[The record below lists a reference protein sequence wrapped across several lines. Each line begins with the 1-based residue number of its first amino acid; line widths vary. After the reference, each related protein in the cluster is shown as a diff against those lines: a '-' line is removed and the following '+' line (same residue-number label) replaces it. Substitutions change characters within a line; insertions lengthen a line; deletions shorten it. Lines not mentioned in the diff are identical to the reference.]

1 MQMRLISLNTLALL
15 MIMFSCDTQR
25 NVEPVFNEY
34 FTKYYGEDGE
44 QSGVDLVRNDD
55 GSMLLLGNSFSQTD
69 LISPFIVKTDPQ
81 GNVLW
86 QREFLNDNETAVDI
100 QLINGGTNVAVLTNV
115 QRTKTN
121 ICIYLL
127 GQDGNLLDSLYV
139 NSSSNQVAR
148 SLAQSSDDGFLI
160 TGYKDPNPDRNPD
173 LDVPPVDEADIL
185 LLKIDNALSEVK
197 DLSPGGGEH
206 VGSGVNS
213 FEINLNNSVY
223 YLVFGYSD
231 RPRKLTTDYQLCFQ
245 LIASNIDGV
254 PTGLHEYSDD
264 EIAEEQTAASTLKIP
279 AALGDG
285 YLVVGTTTSGS
296 SSDLYLTRFAKPLN
310 PNAATKSL
318 DGRIPLNRR
327 IEGVAAANAAPD
339 GYFVIANEV
348 RENNKKDIFLLRVER
363 DGAVSWSRSF
373 GSLEG
378 EDTAGGIEALPDGRI
393 AVVGTIQLETQRKM
407 ALIVTNGN
415 GAFSD

>member
-1 MQMRLISLNTLALL
+1 MV
-15 MIMFSCDTQR
+15 SCDTPG
-25 NVEPVFNEY
+25 NVEPIFNDY

-44 QSGVDLVRNDD
+44 QSGVDLVLNTD
-55 GSMLLLGNSFSQTD
+55 GSMILLGNSFSQID
-69 LISPFIVKTDPQ
+69 PISPFIVKTDPQ

-86 QREFLNDNETAVDI
+86 QRTFKNDNETAVDI
-100 QLINGGTNVAVLTNV
+100 QLINGGTTVAVLTNV
-115 QRTKTN
+115 QRATTN
-121 ICIYLL
+121 ICLYLL
-127 GQDGNLLDSLYV
+127 GQDGNLVDSLYITTAG
-139 NSSSNQVAR
+139 NQVGR
-148 SLAQSSDDGFLI
+148 SVAQSSDNGFLI
-160 TGYKDPNPDRNPD
+160 TGYQDPDPDRNPGD
-173 LDVPPVDEADIL
+173 MPPPDYADIL
-185 LLKIDNALSEVK
+185 LLKIDNGLSEVS

-206 VGSGVNS
+206 IGSGVNT
-213 FEINLNNSVY
+213 FEINFNSSVY

-231 RPRKLTTDYQLCFQ
+231 RPRRNTASYQMCFQ

-254 PTGLHEYSDD
+254 PTGMHEYSED
-264 EIAEEQTAASTLKIP
+264 EINEEQIASSTLKIP
-279 AALGDG
+279 PALGDG
-285 YLVVGTTTSGS
+285 YLLVGTTRSGA

-310 PNAATKSL
+310 PNATTHSL
-318 DGRIPLNRR
+318 DGKIPLGRR
-327 IEGVAAANAAPD
+327 IEGIAAANAAPD

-363 DGAVSWSRSF
+363 DGAVSWTRSF

-378 EDTAGGIEALPDGRI
+378 DDLAGGIEALPDGRI

>member
-1 MQMRLISLNTLALL
+1 MRLISLTTLFLFIMLL
-15 MIMFSCDTQR
+15 SCDTSST
-25 NVEPVFNEY
+25 VEPIFDDY

-44 QSGVDLVRNDD
+44 QTGVDLVRNDD
-55 GSMLLLGNSFSQTD
+55 GSIVLLGNSFSQTD

-86 QREFLNDNETAVDI
+86 QREFINDDETAVDI
-100 QLINGGTNVAVLTNV
+100 ALVNGGANVAVLTNV
-115 QRTKTN
+115 QRATTN
-121 ICIYLL
+121 ICMYIL
-127 GQDGNLLDSLYV
+127 GQDGNLVDSLYIN
-139 NSSSNQVAR
+139 NSANQTGR
-148 SLAQSSDDGFLI
+148 SISQSSDNGFLI
-160 TGYKDPNPDRNPD
+160 TGSKDPNPARNPD
-173 LDVPPVDEADIL
+173 LPPPPDEADIL
-185 LLKIDNALSEVK
+185 LLKVDNAMNEVK

-206 VGSGVNS
+206 IGSGVS
-213 FEINLNNSVY
+213 TFEINLNNAVY
-223 YLVFGYSD
+223 YMVFGYSD
-231 RPRKLTTDYQLCFQ
+231 RPRKQTTDYQLCFQ

-254 PTGLHEYSDD
+254 PTGLHEYSED
-264 EIAEEQTAASTLKIP
+264 EINEQQTAASTLKIP
-279 AALGDG
+279 PALGDG

-318 DGRIPLNRR
+318 DGKIPLGRR
-327 IEGVAAANAAPD
+327 IEGVAAANATPD

-363 DGAVSWSRSF
+363 DGAVNWSRSF

-378 EDTAGGIEALPDGRI
+378 EDTAGSIEALPDGRI

-407 ALIVTNGN
+407 ALIITNGN
-415 GAFSD
+415 GGFSD

>member
-1 MQMRLISLNTLALL
+1 MRLISLSTLALIAL
-15 MIMFSCDTQR
+15 MVSCDTPG
-25 NVEPVFNEY
+25 NVEPIFNDY

-44 QSGVDLVRNDD
+44 QSGVDLVLNTD
-55 GSMLLLGNSFSQTD
+55 GSMILLGNSFSQID
-69 LISPFIVKTDPQ
+69 PISPFIVKTDPQ

-86 QREFLNDNETAVDI
+86 QRTFKNDNETAVDI
-100 QLINGGTNVAVLTNV
+100 QLINGGTTVAVLTNV
-115 QRTKTN
+115 QRATTN
-121 ICIYLL
+121 ICLYLL
-127 GQDGNLLDSLYV
+127 GQDGNLVDSLYITTAG
-139 NSSSNQVAR
+139 NQVGR
-148 SLAQSSDDGFLI
+148 SVAQSSDNGFLI
-160 TGYKDPNPDRNPD
+160 TGYQDPDPDRNPGD
-173 LDVPPVDEADIL
+173 MPPPDYADIL
-185 LLKIDNALSEVK
+185 LLKIDNGLSEVS

-206 VGSGVNS
+206 IGSGVNT
-213 FEINLNNSVY
+213 FEINFNSSVY

-231 RPRKLTTDYQLCFQ
+231 RPRRNTASYQMCFQ

-254 PTGLHEYSDD
+254 PTGMHEYSED
-264 EIAEEQTAASTLKIP
+264 EINEEQIASSTLKIP
-279 AALGDG
+279 PALGDG
-285 YLVVGTTTSGS
+285 YLLVGTTRSGA

-310 PNAATKSL
+310 PNATTHSL
-318 DGRIPLNRR
+318 DGKIPLGRR
-327 IEGVAAANAAPD
+327 IEGIAAANAAPD

-363 DGAVSWSRSF
+363 DGAVSWTRSF

-378 EDTAGGIEALPDGRI
+378 DDLAGGIEALPDGRI